1 MEKACNTVVVKKY
14 IRDYIAKNK
23 LQPGDLLP
31 SEGQIA
37 DELGIGRN
45 SVREATRALD
55 SIGLIEIKKGKGLIL
70 RSFNLDA
77 ILDIFSY
84 GFILD
89 RTMLFD
95 LYEIRRMI
103 ECALM
108 PRVVENINDVVISQC
123 EVILAQ
129 WAFLVQKGEAVHEKD
144 REFHDA
150 LYAPA
155 GNNLL
160 IGLCDIFWASFKQA
174 EDNGLIVRYF
184 PDNKEDA
191 LNILEQHRQILN
203 AVREK
208 DVKKSSF
215 LMYQHFRSLEI
226 PENGK

>member
-1 MEKACNTVVVKKY
+1 MESKS
-14 IRDYIAKNK
+14 
-23 LQPGDLLP
+23 LLF
-31 SEGQIA
+31 
-37 DELGIGRN
+37 
-45 SVREATRALD
+45 
-55 SIGLIEIKKGKGLIL
+55 LIL
-70 RSFNLDA
+70 ILSASCRPDVPDPEAKKELRTWEEVFTAWYDGMTRNYLFWESDFESLDWANLYDEY
-77 ILDIFSY
+77 LPRFRSY
-84 GFILD
+84 GNFGGEHQ
-89 RTMLFD
+89 TEGLFD

-191 LNILEQHRQILN
+191 LNILELHRQILN